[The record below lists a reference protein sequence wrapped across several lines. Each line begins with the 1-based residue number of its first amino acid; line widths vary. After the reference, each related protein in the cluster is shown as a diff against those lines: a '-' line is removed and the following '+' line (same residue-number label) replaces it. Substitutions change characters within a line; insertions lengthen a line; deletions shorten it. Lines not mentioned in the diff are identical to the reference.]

1 MFFVGTILDGVESGR
16 AVDNDFNISTTKIL
30 VIESPMK
37 DKMKIVNP

>member
-16 AVDNDFNISTTKIL
+16 AVANHFNISTTKIL
-30 VIESPMK
+30 VIKSPMK